1 LSLQIS
7 GLDPLL
13 HPLFFFDHTF
23 GMDQD
28 FREIAHSGGK
38 ITFTIKTDEQGR
50 HSYQIGVASSRP
62 VPMAMIAVYAIPQG
76 VPVSSINLGGI
87 GQPWNPPPFPGCYPV
102 MIQSDSHGK
111 FGHHCPQCNGYWRS
125 GPWPNVCPYC
135 NAHGE
140 GYEFLSR
147 AQSDFIVHYCNV
159 LTSAIA
165 DVENGE
171 VVIDMDEVADA
182 AELKPEERPSFYVSE
197 ESQQHKFR
205 CSACEEFNDIL
216 GRFGYCWLCGTRND
230 LMEFEEVTV
239 KAIRERLN
247 AAAPPQDCVRDAVA
261 AFDSFV
267 AQHAK
272 QLSQHVPMT
281 EGRANRLT
289 KQRFH
294 DLREVQRIFSA
305 WFDIDICEGMKDVE
319 VSQASL
325 MFFRR
330 HIYEH
335 NGGEVDQKYLDDS
348 GDTSVRL
355 KQVIRESQEGG
366 HALLNSL
373 VKIARN
379 LHSGFHELIKVEQG
393 PIDAFEAKKQRIA
406 EWKRRTR

>member
-1 LSLQIS
+1 LTHYCNRCFL
-7 GLDPLL
+7 
-13 HPLFFFDHTF
+13 FDHTL

-50 HSYQIGVASSRP
+50 HSYQIGFASSHP
-62 VPMAMIAVYAIPQG
+62 VPMTMIAVYAIPQG

-87 GQPWNPPPFPGCYPV
+87 GQAWNPPPFPGCYPV
-102 MIQSDSHGK
+102 MIQSDNHGK
-111 FGHHCPQCNGYWRS
+111 FGHHCPQCDGYWRS
-125 GPWPNVCPYC
+125 GPWPNLCPYC

-147 AQSDFIVHYCNV
+147 AQRDIIVQYCNV
-159 LTSAIA
+159 LNSAIA
-165 DVENGE
+165 EVENGE

-197 ESQQHKFR
+197 ESQQHKFQ

-216 GRFGYCWLCGTRND
+216 GRFGYCSLCGTRND

-267 AQHAK
+267 AQYAK
-272 QLSQHVPMT
+272 QLSEHVPVT
-281 EGRANRLT
+281 ERRANRLT

-294 DLREVQRIFSA
+294 DLREVQRTFNA

-335 NGGEVDQKYLDDS
+335 NGGEVDQRYLDDS

-379 LHSGFHELIKVEQG
+379 MHSGFHELIKVEQG
-393 PIDAFEAKKQRIA
+393 PIDAFEAKKRRIA
-406 EWKRRTR
+406 EWERRAR

>member
-1 LSLQIS
+1 
-7 GLDPLL
+7 
-13 HPLFFFDHTF
+13 
-23 GMDQD
+23 
-28 FREIAHSGGK
+28 
-38 ITFTIKTDEQGR
+38 
-50 HSYQIGVASSRP
+50 VA
-62 VPMAMIAVYAIPQG
+62 
-76 VPVSSINLGGI
+76 
-87 GQPWNPPPFPGCYPV
+87 
-102 MIQSDSHGK
+102 
-111 FGHHCPQCNGYWRS
+111 
-125 GPWPNVCPYC
+125 
-135 NAHGE
+135 
-140 GYEFLSR
+140 
-147 AQSDFIVHYCNV
+147 HYCDV
-159 LTSAIA
+159 LASAIA
-165 DVENGE
+165 NLANGK

-197 ESQQHKFR
+197 VSQQHKFK

-216 GRFGYCWLCGTRND
+216 GRFGYCSLCGTRND

-267 AQHAK
+267 AQYAK
-272 QLSQHVPMT
+272 QLSEHVPMT
-281 EGRANRLT
+281 GRRANRLK
-289 KQRFH
+289 KQRFQ
-294 DLREVQRIFSA
+294 DLSAVRQIFA
-305 WFDIDICEGMKDVE
+305 EWFDIDICAGMKDGE
-319 VSQASL
+319 VAQARL

-366 HALLNSL
+366 HSLVDSL

-393 PIDAFEAKKQRIA
+393 PINAFEAKKRRMA
-406 EWKRRTR
+406 ETERPAR